1 MLIHQLF
8 KNIPDVIFINRL
20 AAAFGLKD
28 INDYS
33 TDISILSM
41 ENAQT
46 VKRINDM
53 NYEIGNY
60 YIQCKR
66 DKYVGDWTPKK
77 CITMFRQFLK
87 IFNYSLVYKE
97 RFINGK
103 KYSTDPKYGHIL
115 SNFDLLHDKFTGQIY
130 LCGETYVALYE
141 HNLVQLPVQLYPE
154 NLRTKPA
161 AREISY

>member
-103 KYSTDPKYGHIL
+103 KYNIYRVINNVLHSKIDVFTINANLKHKYIIT
-115 SNFDLLHDKFTGQIY
+115 FD
-130 LCGETYVALYE
+130 
-141 HNLVQLPVQLYPE
+141 
-154 NLRTKPA
+154 
-161 AREISY
+161 